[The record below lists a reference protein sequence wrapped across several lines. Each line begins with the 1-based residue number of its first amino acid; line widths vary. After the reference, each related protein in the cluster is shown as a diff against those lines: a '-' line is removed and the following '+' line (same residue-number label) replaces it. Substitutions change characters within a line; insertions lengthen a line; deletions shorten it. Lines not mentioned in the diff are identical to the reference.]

1 MRQKIFQYKF
11 SIITSSIIIFLSMAE
26 SPNLPSTPFLNIPYL
41 DKLVHFAMYT
51 GLSMVLF
58 LEKNWNNVSPNQKI
72 GQVYNM
78 LLLLMAVL
86 MGGLLEILQ
95 PLLSDRARDFG
106 DFVANTTGVVLGF
119 YLHKGILPLLK
130 GQKIF

>member
-26 SPNLPSTPFLNIPYL
+26 SPDLPSAPFLNIPYL

-58 LEKNWNNVSPNQKI
+58 LEKNWNKVSHNQKI
-72 GQVYNM
+72 GQAYNM
-78 LLLLMAVL
+78 LLLLIAIML
-86 MGGLLEILQ
+86 GGLLEILQ
-95 PLLSDRARDFG
+95 PLLSDRARDFW
-106 DFVANTTGVVLGF
+106 DFIANTTGVVLGF
-119 YLHKGILPLLK
+119 YLHKIAKPLLK